1 MWWRTMMAGRWRRP
15 REGECSLAEEGLQAP
30 IRVIEAVRLQI
41 VAEESP
47 SQESGV
53 ESEVV

>member
-1 MWWRTMMAGRWRRP
+1 MMAGRWRRP